1 MLLAIILLP
10 FLSPICEKGR
20 GSVTET
26 IIHHNKQF
34 LRQILAEITQIA
46 ETVGI
51 HINSRKT
58 QIIKLTRPF
67 VFLKTRYFL
76 TDTGKLIKKIPKD
89 VVKRQRRKMRKLAR
103 LASEGTISLKDFQ
116 TQYKSWRG
124 DKQRYH
130 AYYTLRR
137 LDSEERKLA
146 EWIKSTHS
154 TQTA

>member
-1 MLLAIILLP
+1 MSVLARLRK
-10 FLSPICEKGR
+10 LSQYEFY
-20 GSVTET
+20 T
-26 IIHHNKQF
+26 NA
-34 LRQILAEITQIA
+34 L
-46 ETVGI
+46 
-51 HINSRKT
+51 
-58 QIIKLTRPF
+58 
-67 VFLKTRYFL
+67 
-76 TDTGKLIKKIPKD
+76 
-89 VVKRQRRKMRKLAR
+89 KLAR

-130 AYYTLRR
+130 AYHTLRR